1 MGSEAALGQAA
12 CALMAV
18 AAALALAAVL
28 ALRRAFKWGRR
39 PGLSALFLALSA
51 GAAAAAWACIA
62 VVRAGMGSGALLG
75 WALAGAAVGAL
86 VGSFPRAGGAAVLSL
101 VALGLFLG
109 LAETRAW
116 HPWKDGAELAALT
129 VYDAA
134 DDHTLCVLS
143 VPRRNAVPVLKDIRL
158 PPGDLA
164 VELAVLNVRG
174 PLAWLSGPR
183 FYRLRSIKAGPAT
196 HELPMNRGV
205 VEILDPAWIWLG
217 PALGL
222 AGATLLTDA
231 FAAEDLAAARV
242 LSGADGLPALE
253 LD

>member
-1 MGSEAALGQAA
+1 
-12 CALMAV
+12 
-18 AAALALAAVL
+18 
-28 ALRRAFKWGRR
+28 
-39 PGLSALFLALSA
+39 
-51 GAAAAAWACIA
+51 
-62 VVRAGMGSGALLG
+62 
-75 WALAGAAVGAL
+75 

-174 PLAWLSGPR
+174 PLAWLAGQR
-183 FYRLRSIKAGPAT
+183 FYRLSAIKAGSSR
-196 HELPMNRGV
+196 HELPMHRGAV
-205 VEILDPAWIWLG
+205 QTLDPAWIWLG